1 MTCER
6 TCASCAWWSN
16 EEPTLATGSRRAA
29 GADPEIGT
37 CMIAPPVIVRLAGMQ
52 GSYFPETLASRGCGR
67 WAANTDGGPDDG
79 ERVGQGGESEDN
91 VMPFRRVAA

>member
-16 EEPTLATGSRRAA
+16 EQPPLATGSRRAA

-37 CMIAPPVIVRLAGMQ
+37 CTIAPPTVVLLADMQ

-67 WAANTDGGPDDG
+67 WAPGPGGGPNDG
-79 ERVGQGGESEDN
+79 ERLGQGEQADAT
-91 VMPFRRVAA
+91 VTPFRRIAA

>member
-6 TCASCAWWSN
+6 TCASCKWWSN
-16 EEPTLATGSRRAA
+16 EQPQLATASRRAA

-37 CMIAPPVIVRLAGMQ
+37 CMIAPPVVVRLAGIQ

-67 WAANTDGGPDDG
+67 WAGPNGGPNGG
-79 ERVGQGGESEDN
+79 ERVGQGGEVDAT
-91 VMPFRRVAA
+91 VTPFRRIAA

>member
-6 TCASCAWWSN
+6 TCASCNWWSN
-16 EEPTLATGSRRAA
+16 EQPQLATGSRRAA

-52 GSYFPETLASRGCGR
+52 GSYFPETRASRGCGC
-67 WAANTDGGPDDG
+67 WSGTGGGPD
-79 ERVGQGGESEDN
+79 GGESLGHPLESGAT
-91 VMPFRRVAA
+91 VTPFRRIAA